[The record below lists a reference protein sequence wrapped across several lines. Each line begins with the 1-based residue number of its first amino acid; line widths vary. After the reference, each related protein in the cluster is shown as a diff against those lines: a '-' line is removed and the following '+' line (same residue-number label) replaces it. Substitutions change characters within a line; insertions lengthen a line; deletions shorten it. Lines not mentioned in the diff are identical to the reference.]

1 MVRGTAAKAVY
12 WCGSVRIFRE
22 TVRFIQVN
30 RVPIDPLTVQHIASL
45 AQLEIPDERMDGV
58 AADMDRVIAL
68 MRQIEAFEET
78 HDTERPVAPRR
89 VDSAEKTPHAPPAL
103 PSAHLHET
111 GAVTVPPIKGKS

>member
-1 MVRGTAAKAVY
+1 MVQR
-12 WCGSVRIFRE
+12 
-22 TVRFIQVN
+22 
-30 RVPIDPLTVQHIASL
+30 IASL
-45 AQLEIPDERMDGV
+45 ARLAIREEQVYAV

-89 VDSAEKTPHAPPAL
+89 VDSAEKAPHAPPAL
-103 PSAHLHET
+103 PSEHLHET